1 MGEHGRRTLVERPR
15 TARLNQKQI
24 LPPPSQILWSL
35 DSAFRSLCRQRIT
48 GSALKRARAVASHWS
63 LKLRS
68 RRSSL
73 AIAAIPKWVDEGSS
87 LRAIGLARLRTM
99 VRDQAE
105 RLLPCGMVIED
116 ALRNRQDVILD
127 GR

>member
-1 MGEHGRRTLVERPR
+1 MS
-15 TARLNQKQI
+15 RLNQSRYFCCVPK
-24 LPPPSQILWSL
+24 SFL
-35 DSAFRSLCRQRIT
+35 DSAFRSMCRQRIT
-48 GSALKRARAVASHWS
+48 GSALQRARAVASYWS

-68 RRSSL
+68 KRSSF
-73 AIAAIPKWVDEGSS
+73 AIAASPKWVDEGSS

-99 VRDQAE
+99 VRAQAE

-116 ALRNRQDVILD
+116 ALRNRKEVILD